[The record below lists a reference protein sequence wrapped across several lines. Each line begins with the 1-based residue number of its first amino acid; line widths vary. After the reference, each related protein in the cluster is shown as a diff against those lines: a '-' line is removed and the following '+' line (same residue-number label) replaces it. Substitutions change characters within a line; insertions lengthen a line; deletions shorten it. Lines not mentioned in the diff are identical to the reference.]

1 MYENLG
7 HFKQGWGRSFPKI
20 SAHFSMHIVRCSS
33 QSSFATWISVFW
45 ICHKLFLYFVFATNY
60 VCILYFSTGF
70 VCILFLQQT
79 LFVSCFCNKLCCILY
94 FQETLFVFCFSSSN
108 NDSRSRASQFRS
120 HSLTFSKLK
129 WCFAKFFQRDVGHR
143 NILIESKHLLKPN

>member
-33 QSSFATWISVFW
+33 QSSFATWISVIYIFD
-45 ICHKLFLYFVFATNY
+45 KLFLYILFATLFLFFFFGNWNSCIFYWRQILFVFCFCY
-60 VCILYFSTGF
+60 LKFLY
-70 VCILFLQQT
+70 LFLQQ
-79 LFVSCFCNKLCCILY
+79 
-94 FQETLFVFCFSSSN
+94 TLFVFCFSSSN

-120 HSLTFSKLK
+120 LSLTFSKLK
-129 WCFAKFFQRDVGHR
+129 WCFAKFFQRYVG
-143 NILIESKHLLKPN
+143 